1 MKMINHKDGSVSF
14 RFSQEERAH
23 GYDGT
28 DARAQALAQ
37 MANCTGGAQSMLA
50 DLLLANQKE
59 FSTFLAHVG
68 FGTEAL
74 KVMQLICM
82 NAELSPFGTGCKD
95 ALIKNLLQRHEEL
108 EKKFAD
114 NTISKD
120 EIQEHTMI
128 EHLHYSGLLK
138 EEE

>member
-23 GYDGT
+23 GYGGT
-28 DARAQALAQ
+28 DARAQALTQ
-37 MANCTGGAQSMLA
+37 MANCTGGVQSLLA

-59 FSTFLAHVG
+59 LSNHLAHVG

-74 KVMQLICM
+74 KVMQLICL
-82 NAELSPFGTGCKD
+82 NAELTPFGTGTKD
-95 ALIKNLLQRHEEL
+95 ALIKTLLQRHEEL

-114 NTISKD
+114 GSITKD

-138 EEE
+138 REE